1 MHRLVASFFGS
12 GLLLRRIRGSD
23 AGSGTLGALIAL
35 PFSLM
40 LGSQY
45 GWQAQLGGAVV
56 LTLASIWSTRP
67 LAQGVGDAGWIVIDE
82 AAGSFIATIGL
93 LGWPAVIAFV
103 VFRIADIAK
112 SRVTGVV
119 QAESLPGAIGIT
131 ADDVLAAI
139 YGLAVGH
146 LFVATF
152 L

>member
-1 MHRLVASFFGS
+1 MHLLVASFFGS

-23 AGSGTLGALIAL
+23 AGSGTLGALVAL
-35 PFSLM
+35 PFSVWA
-40 LGSQY
+40 GSRF

-56 LTLASIWSTRP
+56 LTLGALWSTRL
-67 LAQGVGDAGWIVIDE
+67 LAAEVGDAGWIVIDE

-93 LGWPAVIAFV
+93 LGWPAVIAFF

-112 SRVTGVV
+112 SRFTGVT

-131 ADDVLAAI
+131 ADDVVAGL

-146 LFVATF
+146 LASATF